1 MELRTK
7 DLTLRMVGYEDIG
20 EVARMW
26 SFENGTIPL
35 DEAEKAIEYM
45 QNNHMQNKM
54 GQIYHLCFAIFKKEK
69 NKIIGWCGLDGK
81 TDGKLYIFYSIDA
94 AYRNRGFATQ
104 CAERLLSYAFNEA
117 RVPYVNGGCDKHNI
131 ASYKVMVKIGMK
143 KNGFEEN
150 GDPLF
155 FIDNEL
161 YRRNQLTVNF
171 KRRNIHVLWFDSFNE
186 IKMHLL
192 QQIPSS
198 AKVGIG
204 NSKTLKSMDITK
216 ALCDRGNVV
225 FDKTLGKT
233 PDEVRE
239 LKRNALLTDCYISGA
254 NAISVDG
261 RIVNIDHSGN
271 RVAAIAYGPD
281 KVYIVVGKNKISMTH
296 DEAMKRAR
304 TIAAPLN
311 AKRAG
316 YNPPCIALGCCVD
329 CLSPE
334 RVCYNFSIVEGQHVK
349 NRLTLLIANEEEGF

>member
-7 DLTLRMVGYEDIG
+7 DLTLRTVGYKDIE

-26 SFENGTIPL
+26 SFENGAIPL

-45 QNNHMQNKM
+45 QNNHMQNKA
-54 GQIYHLCFAIFKKEK
+54 GQIYHLCFAIFEKDK

-81 TDGKLYIFYSIDA
+81 IDGKLYIFYSIDV

-104 CAERLLSYAFNEA
+104 CAERLLSYAFDEA
-117 RVPYVNGGCDKHNI
+117 GVPYVNGGCDKENI
-131 ASYKVMVKIGMK
+131 ASYKVMVKIGMRED
-143 KNGFEEN
+143 GFEEN
-150 GDPLF
+150 GAPLF
-155 FIDNEL
+155 FINDEL
-161 YRRNQLTVNF
+161 YRRNRLISNF
-171 KRRNIHVLWFDSFNE
+171 EKRNILVLWFNSFDE
-186 IKMHLL
+186 IKQHLL
-192 QQIPSS
+192 DEIPKN

-204 NSKTLKSMDITK
+204 NSETLKGMKITK

-233 PDEVRE
+233 LDEVKE
-239 LKRNALLTDCYISGA
+239 LKRNALLTDYYISGA
-254 NAISVDG
+254 NAVSVDG
-261 RIVNIDHSGN
+261 KIVNIDHSGN

-281 KVYIVVGKNKISMTH
+281 RVYIVVGKNKIVATYS
-296 DEAMKRAR
+296 EAMKRAKN
-304 TIAAPLN
+304 IAAPLN

-316 YNPPCIALGCCVD
+316 YNPPCVAVGHCTD

-334 RVCYNFSIVEGQHVK
+334 RVCNNVSIVEGQHEK